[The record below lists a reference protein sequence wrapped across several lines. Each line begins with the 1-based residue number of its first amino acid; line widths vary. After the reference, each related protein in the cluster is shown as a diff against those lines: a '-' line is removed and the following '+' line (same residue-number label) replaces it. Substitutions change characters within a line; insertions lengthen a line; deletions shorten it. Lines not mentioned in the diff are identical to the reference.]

1 MTAGKNVARALAT
14 VLVTLVALVVGFSGS
29 ALAAAP
35 ELAITQPLTGSFTNN
50 QAPVFS
56 GTSND
61 TLDPITLDIY
71 AGASVGGTLIQA
83 PVDLAPVEI
92 VPGEAVWEITPEA
105 LASGQYTAVVEQTS
119 GSETGSSSP
128 VTFTVDT
135 TPPAVS
141 INQPASPTK
150 EAEPVLSGGAGVEV
164 GDATSVTVAI
174 HEGSSV
180 SGKLVASGS
189 VPVSGGAWSYPAPH
203 LADGTYTAQA
213 SQRDEAGNVGT
224 SAAVTFRVDTTK
236 PLVTMTAVASP
247 TKNPEPTLSGAA
259 GVAVGDE
266 PTVTVTI
273 YQGTSVGGTIAA
285 AGGVTVKGGAWSYA
299 SPHLADGTYTAQ
311 ATQSDEAGNVGASA
325 AVTFRVDTTPPIVSM
340 NALASPTKNPEPMLS
355 GGIGVAVGD
364 EANVTVAIHEGTT
377 LSGKTVASGS
387 ATVNATTWSYISPH
401 LADGTYTAQASQRD
415 EAGNVGTSAAVTFRV
430 DTTKPVVSI
439 NPVPTPSKDAEP
451 SLGGGAGVALGDA
464 SSVSVTIYD
473 GATVGG
479 VVAQS
484 ASVPVSNGTWSYAA
498 SHLADGT
505 YTAQASQ
512 SDEAGNI
519 GTSGTETF
527 TVDTTPPAVTMNP
540 LASPTKDT
548 TPTLSGAGG
557 VATGDH
563 PSVTVTIYEGASVTG
578 NVVASATVPVKSGS
592 WTYTSPHLAD
602 GTYTA
607 QASQTDEVGNVGTS
621 APMIFRVDTKA
632 PAVSINAPASP
643 SNDAQPTITGD
654 AGVELGDE
662 PSVTVTI
669 HEGGSVGGKTVA
681 SGSATVSGQTWSYR
695 APLAL
700 AEGTYTAQ
708 ASQADEAGN
717 VGTSAAVTFTIDT
730 TPPKV
735 SLKTPA
741 EGDELSVSRPS
752 FSGLAGHAV
761 GDEPLVTLNIYEGST
776 ITGNPYAVTVIKPE
790 GEHWASD
797 TTALPNG
804 EYTAVAEQLDDAGNR
819 GESSPVTFTVHT
831 VLSLG
836 TAGFV
841 RRQAGLFTG
850 PTPSFSGVAVAAK
863 EDTASVAL
871 RIFAGESP
879 SGVMVEEMSGAVGE
893 SGAWTVGPVPSLPGG
908 LYTVQAEQSSAHGKF
923 FLSAPI
929 TFTVDAQ
936 APQVTLTT
944 PANGSSTT
952 NNSPT
957 LSGSAGS
964 AEGDLP
970 TVTTHVYA
978 GSTTAGTLVQ
988 MVTAQASGDSWSSL
1002 AGPLSPGEYTAQA
1015 EQADD
1020 VGNVGHSEAVTF
1032 IVTQVTQALSEPAPP
1047 LASFKWIPGAPNA
1060 GEPVTL
1066 ISTSTDA
1073 TAPITS
1079 FAWSP
1084 GGSSVFAQGESSL
1097 TTSFATPGLHV
1108 VQLRV
1113 TNTAGQSS
1121 TIAETIPVAT
1131 APVPLMQPFPVVRM
1145 AGSYNATGAKITVLS
1160 VLAPVGTKVAIT
1172 CRGPHCPTKSLAFLA
1187 TAGAKNKS
1195 GTVLIT
1201 FRRFERS
1208 LRGGVVLSIWVSK
1221 PGEIGKF
1228 TRFTIRRGKSPSRVD
1243 ECLNPAGTVP
1253 IVCPS

>member
-1 MTAGKNVARALAT
+1 
-14 VLVTLVALVVGFSGS
+14 
-29 ALAAAP
+29 
-35 ELAITQPLTGSFTNN
+35 
-50 QAPVFS
+50 
-56 GTSND
+56 
-61 TLDPITLDIY
+61 
-71 AGASVGGTLIQA
+71 
-83 PVDLAPVEI
+83 
-92 VPGEAVWEITPEA
+92 
-105 LASGQYTAVVEQTS
+105 
-119 GSETGSSSP
+119 
-128 VTFTVDT
+128 
-135 TPPAVS
+135 
-141 INQPASPTK
+141 
-150 EAEPVLSGGAGVEV
+150 
-164 GDATSVTVAI
+164 
-174 HEGSSV
+174 
-180 SGKLVASGS
+180 
-189 VPVSGGAWSYPAPH
+189 
-203 LADGTYTAQA
+203 
-213 SQRDEAGNVGT
+213 
-224 SAAVTFRVDTTK
+224 
-236 PLVTMTAVASP
+236 
-247 TKNPEPTLSGAA
+247 
-259 GVAVGDE
+259 
-266 PTVTVTI
+266 
-273 YQGTSVGGTIAA
+273 
-285 AGGVTVKGGAWSYA
+285 
-299 SPHLADGTYTAQ
+299 
-311 ATQSDEAGNVGASA
+311 
-325 AVTFRVDTTPPIVSM
+325 
-340 NALASPTKNPEPMLS
+340 
-355 GGIGVAVGD
+355 
-364 EANVTVAIHEGTT
+364 
-377 LSGKTVASGS
+377 
-387 ATVNATTWSYISPH
+387 
-401 LADGTYTAQASQRD
+401 
-415 EAGNVGTSAAVTFRV
+415 
-430 DTTKPVVSI
+430 
-439 NPVPTPSKDAEP
+439 
-451 SLGGGAGVALGDA
+451 GVALGDA
-464 SSVSVTIYD
+464 PTVLVRMYD

-479 VVAQS
+479 VVAQE

-519 GTSGTETF
+519 GTSGAETF
-527 TVDTTPPAVTMNP
+527 TIDTTPPAVTMNA
-540 LASPTKDT
+540 LVSPTKDT

-563 PSVTVTIYEGASVTG
+563 PSVKVTIYEGASVTG
-578 NVVASATVPVKSGS
+578 NVVASETVPVKSGS

-607 QASQTDEVGNVGTS
+607 QASQTDEVGNVGTT
-621 APMIFRVDTKA
+621 APVTFRVDTKA
-632 PAVSINAPASP
+632 PGVSINAPASP
-643 SNDAQPTITGD
+643 SNDVQPMITGG
-654 AGVELGDE
+654 AGIELGDE

-669 HEGGSVGGKTVA
+669 HEGVSVSGKTVS

-695 APLAL
+695 PSGTL

-708 ASQADEAGN
+708 ASQVDEAGN
-717 VGTSAAVTFTIDT
+717 VGASAAVTFVIDT

-735 SLKTPA
+735 SLNTPA
-741 EGDELSVSRPS
+741 EGDELSVSRPN

-761 GDEPLVTLNIYEGST
+761 GDEPLVTLDIYEGGT
-776 ITGNPYAVTVIKPE
+776 ATGNPYAVTVIKPE

-804 EYTAVAEQLDDAGNR
+804 EYTAVAEQLDDAGNK

-831 VLSLG
+831 VLSLE
-836 TAGFV
+836 TTGFV

-850 PTPSFSGVAVAAK
+850 PAPSFAGIAAVAK
-863 EDTASVAL
+863 EDTPSVTV
-871 RIFAGESP
+871 RIYAGESP
-879 SGVMVEEMSGAVGE
+879 LGSAVAEMTSAVNE
-893 SGAWTVGPVPSLPGG
+893 SGTWKVGPTPALSAGS
-908 LYTVQAEQSSAHGKF
+908 YTVQAEQSSAHGKF

-929 TFTVDAQ
+929 TFTVDAE

-944 PANGSSTT
+944 PANGSSTANT
-952 NNSPT
+952 SPI

-970 TVTTHVYA
+970 TVTTNVYA
-978 GSTTAGTLVQ
+978 GSTTTGTLVQ
-988 MVTAQASGDSWSSL
+988 TVTAQASGGSWSAL
-1002 AGPLSPGEYTAQA
+1002 AGPLSPGEYTAQV
-1015 EQADD
+1015 QQSDD

-1032 IVTQVTQALSEPAPP
+1032 TVTQVTQALSAP

-1079 FAWSP
+1079 FAWSS
-1084 GGSSVFAQGESSL
+1084 GGNSVFVQGEASL

-1121 TIAETIPVAT
+1121 TVAETIPVST

-1160 VLAPVGTKVAIT
+1160 VLAPVGAKVAIT

-1221 PGEIGKF
+1221 QGEIGKF

-1253 IVCPS
+1253 LVCPS